1 MAGLDQW
8 IAKCNLTGSIAALC
22 LCEFFCGI
30 VFWGCSLNL
39 DKSAAVRT
47 RGGNV
52 EESAT
57 PVPSA
62 ALGKARTPNGRV
74 SGVEELSV
82 REEHGQTILF
92 VRFSQPVTEF
102 RHFQLPQPARII
114 LDVLAAANR
123 PAPSDSFTVET
134 NWVATVRLS
143 SGEHGVRLTTDIAAA
158 TVPPY
163 TIGAEDGGLKI
174 VIGPLDANARTK
186 QSRTLVRAGMR
197 TDLRAAETLSS
208 EPVQNIGR
216 NLTSDDIVEEQKK
229 YAGEKISLEFKD
241 ADIKNVLRILAEVS
255 GKNLVVTDDVNRKVT
270 IRLVEVPWDQA
281 LDLILGTNGLVK
293 EEMGN
298 VVRISTAGRLKSDR
312 DQQDTAGTLQTAYF
326 TVNYARVM
334 RGRDDK
340 EADKD
345 LVEKIKLVLSRDGKV
360 EADQRTNTLIVR
372 DTKNGIERA
381 QSFLAK
387 LDKRTPQ
394 VLIESNLIETT
405 PTFARSLGAEL
416 DFTRG
421 GAQVDSRFLAGEPFA
436 GSLTSFNPE
445 VPTTLNEGLR
455 LGLFQ
460 NRFGPF
466 RNLNYT
472 LTAAES
478 EGNLKIITRPTVV
491 TLNNV
496 ESSIEIGEVIR
507 VKTSAATVG
516 ESGSIREF
524 RAGIALTVTPQVS
537 ADGFV
542 LLRIT
547 AKTSEF
553 DFSKTVDN
561 IPRELTREARANVL
575 VKNGET
581 VVIGGIQKD
590 RNSESETGVPYLKN
604 VPVLGWLF
612 KKSTWTKDFT
622 ELMVFITPR
631 ITEAGSENLPSAE
644 QLWRNQLEQT
654 TGSPANTNKP

>member
-1 MAGLDQW
+1 
-8 IAKCNLTGSIAALC
+8 
-22 LCEFFCGI
+22 
-30 VFWGCSLNL
+30 
-39 DKSAAVRT
+39 
-47 RGGNV
+47 
-52 EESAT
+52 
-57 PVPSA
+57 
-62 ALGKARTPNGRV
+62 
-74 SGVEELSV
+74 
-82 REEHGQTILF
+82 
-92 VRFSQPVTEF
+92 
-102 RHFQLPQPARII
+102 
-114 LDVLAAANR
+114 
-123 PAPSDSFTVET
+123 
-134 NWVATVRLS
+134 
-143 SGEHGVRLTTDIAAA
+143 
-158 TVPPY
+158 
-163 TIGAEDGGLKI
+163 
-174 VIGPLDANARTK
+174 
-186 QSRTLVRAGMR
+186 
-197 TDLRAAETLSS
+197 
-208 EPVQNIGR
+208 
-216 NLTSDDIVEEQKK
+216 
-229 YAGEKISLEFKD
+229 
-241 ADIKNVLRILAEVS
+241 
-255 GKNLVVTDDVNRKVT
+255 
-270 IRLVEVPWDQA
+270 
-281 LDLILGTNGLVK
+281 
-293 EEMGN
+293 
-298 VVRISTAGRLKSDR
+298 
-312 DQQDTAGTLQTAYF
+312 
-326 TVNYARVM
+326 
-334 RGRDDK
+334 
-340 EADKD
+340 
-345 LVEKIKLVLSRDGKV
+345 
-360 EADQRTNTLIVR
+360 
-372 DTKNGIERA
+372 
-381 QSFLAK
+381 
-387 LDKRTPQ
+387 
-394 VLIESNLIETT
+394 
-405 PTFARSLGAEL
+405 
-416 DFTRG
+416 
-421 GAQVDSRFLAGEPFA
+421 
-436 GSLTSFNPE
+436 
-445 VPTTLNEGLR
+445 
-455 LGLFQ
+455 
-460 NRFGPF
+460 
-466 RNLNYT
+466 